1 MIYLRACFHRY
12 LIFIIPA
19 FLLGLPFYY
28 FNDNFNLKILF
39 LYLILIFSLGITAI
53 LYRKIFKLRQYAPLK
68 KYLEMSNIDTT
79 EKNLDPIYLSFIMS
93 LTIFISVILWLYLS
107 IFGDFFFFIYTLAIL
122 LITFIAFQKRIRIY
136 DKYVNF
142 IIISILTLVLPVL
155 MIFELGKIKIE
166 LYNIFD
172 IISICLIISSIVILK
187 DIKNIFQDH
196 NLEKQT
202 LPNTI
207 SVEKSKLIIILL
219 SVFIYLI
226 IIMKLLALKSAFFF
240 IPLFSA
246 PLLINILL
254 KIHKNVGN
262 NLNTALNMFYIYIIF
277 HSFLIF
283 LSNIFTILRI
293 L

>member
-28 FNDNFNLKILF
+28 FNDNFNFKILL
-39 LYLILIFSLGITAI
+39 LYFVLVLSLGITAI
-53 LYRKIFKLRQYAPLK
+53 LYRKIYKLRQYAPLK
-68 KYLEMSNIDTT
+68 KYLEMSKIETN

-93 LTIFISVILWLYLS
+93 LSIFTTITLWLYLS
-107 IFGDFFFFIYTLAIL
+107 IFGDFYFFIYTLSIL
-122 LITFIAFQKRIRIY
+122 LIIFISFQKRIRIY
-136 DKYVNF
+136 DKLVNF
-142 IIISILTLVLPVL
+142 LVISILTLVLPVL

-166 LYNIFD
+166 LFNIFD

-207 SVEKSKLIIILL
+207 SVEKSKMLIILL
-219 SVFIYLI
+219 SIFVYIL
-226 IIMKLLALKSAFFF
+226 IIMKLIALKSAFFF

-283 LSNIFTILRI
+283 SSNIFTILRI